1 MPHPGHSGNPKVHI
15 QTEWLS
21 KDRRPA
27 DLVAPATPG
36 AEGCRCLLTGC
47 VQCGDH
53 WRGQSRSTASE
64 TVLENELSTVQRW
77 SQVFP
82 CHMETKTTFL
92 GICWSCHQ
100 LVWYLELRSAGH
112 LVFHLEHSPPF
123 TMSFILDHPGHLMI
137 RNSLAYLPL
146 LLLERCGYGTSLKMQ
161 LCHLFKILLPWRL
174 LMAVLPQLK
183 CIWANKMLFRLQ
195 RFHLHI
201 VFWIHTCCLQYWFP
215 FCVPEIL
222 KLHRSISE
230 DQDTTRLVGLWVLHL
245 LFNQIHSGISH

>member
-1 MPHPGHSGNPKVHI
+1 MPAHRVCPVWGPLKGPEQEHSIRNSVRKWTCDGTAVISSVSMPHGNQDNLPWDLLELPSASLVPGVTFS
-15 QTEWLS
+15 WASCLS
-21 KDRRPA
+21 FGV
-27 DLVAPATPG
+27 LTPF
-36 AEGCRCLLTGC
+36 
-47 VQCGDH
+47 H
-53 WRGQSRSTASE
+53 
-64 TVLENELSTVQRW
+64 NEL
-77 SQVFP
+77 
-82 CHMETKTTFL
+82 
-92 GICWSCHQ
+92 
-100 LVWYLELRSAGH
+100 
-112 LVFHLEHSPPF
+112 
-123 TMSFILDHPGHLMI
+123 HPRPSGHLMI

-146 LLLERCGYGTSLKMQ
+146 LLLEGCGYGTSLEMQ

-183 CIWANKMLFRLQ
+183 CIWANKMLFHLQ

-222 KLHRSISE
+222 KLHKSISE